1 MDASALIVVWL
12 WLYCFCFCYN
22 VGPSTRVNKKGSV
35 SDLDT
40 MWCQRIQLHIWI
52 YSSPFYGWNMK
63 SVTRFTLYI
72 VPSISFYYH
81 VQSEM
86 FHNSQVPSVPVLLGS
101 CQADCRYHNSQLN
114 IPSRPQ
120 SPLTSFPLSSGSGS
134 DEGSE
139 ESSEMRGVEW
149 LTRHQAEGISSHSHI
164 LNLSAQPHSGSSNI
178 ALSQCHRPSSLIKLS
193 MHCLAMVPWYL
204 GSAP

>member
-1 MDASALIVVWL
+1 
-12 WLYCFCFCYN
+12 
-22 VGPSTRVNKKGSV
+22 
-35 SDLDT
+35 
-40 MWCQRIQLHIWI
+40 
-52 YSSPFYGWNMK
+52 
-63 SVTRFTLYI
+63 
-72 VPSISFYYH
+72 
-81 VQSEM
+81 M

-149 LTRHQAEGISSHSHI
+149 LIRHQAEGISSHSHI

-178 ALSQCHRPSSLIKLS
+178 ALSQCHRPSSLGKLSIS
-193 MHCLAMVPWYL
+193 MHCPGWLGLTSSLYSGHSLPRANILKVA
-204 GSAP
+204 GSAQPLREDDPSGEVW